1 MESKLKALKVVDLK
15 DILTKSA
22 TAVPAKANKQ
32 ELISR
37 ILASPAALA
46 EYDKQHS
53 PAPVE
58 QNEDLLA
65 PPEEVDWND
74 ELSVPAESATPLDTA
89 PAAATPVAP
98 QGPSTTTAASQA
110 AGVDPN
116 SVKPSEPAT
125 EDPDLEARRRRAE
138 RFGIPL
144 VEVKKNTAAKNA
156 RQKGSAKQAKAAPV
170 PAVDP
175 EKLKARQE
183 RFGLQIPTPPTAQ
196 KRSAPVD
203 PAEEEKRKKRAERF
217 GIKQ

>member
-1 MESKLKALKVVDLK
+1 MESKLKALKVVDLRH
-15 DILTKSA
+15 ILSKSA

-46 EYDKQHS
+46 EYNNQHS
-53 PAPVE
+53 PAPVD
-58 QNEDLLA
+58 QTEDLLA

-98 QGPSTTTAASQA
+98 QEPSTATAASQA
-110 AGVDPN
+110 AGVPN
-116 SVKPSEPAT
+116 SVNPSEPAT
-125 EDPDLEARRRRAE
+125 GDPDLEARRRRAE

-144 VEVKKNTAAKNA
+144 VEVKKKATAKNA
-156 RQKGSAKQAKAAPV
+156 TQKGPAKQAKAAPV
-170 PAVDP
+170 PAIDP

-183 RFGLQIPTPPTAQ
+183 RFGLQTSTPPTAQ

-203 PAEEEKRKKRAERF
+203 PVEEERRKKRAERF

>member
-1 MESKLKALKVVDLK
+1 MESKLKALKVVELK
-15 DILTKSA
+15 DILSKSA
-22 TAVPAKANKQ
+22 TSIPAKANKQ

-46 EYDKQHS
+46 EYNTQHS
-53 PAPVE
+53 PAPV
-58 QNEDLLA
+58 EDLLA

-74 ELSVPAESATPLDTA
+74 DLTVPAENATPLDTA

-98 QGPSTTTAASQA
+98 PEPSSTTTPVAQP

-116 SVKPSEPAT
+116 SVKPSDPPT
-125 EDPDLEARRRRAE
+125 EDPDLAARRRRAE

-144 VEVKKNTAAKNA
+144 VEVKKNAAAKNA
-156 RQKGSAKQAKAAPV
+156 RQKGPAKQAKAAPT

-183 RFGLQIPTPPTAQ
+183 RFGLQTPTPPTAQ

-203 PAEEEKRKKRAERF
+203 PAEEERRKKRAERF